1 MNINECVLLKPSEW
15 SVLENVEVIDRDG
28 WEVGTWETPIT
39 RTQFYENLN
48 TSTIRPLCRTLS

>member
-28 WEVGTWETPIT
+28 WEVGTWETSIT